1 MIRVE
6 DQEGL
11 RVLVLDR
18 PDKRNALTKG
28 MLGDLLSEVE
38 RAGTDTTLRALV
50 LTGTGS
56 VFSAGADLDEARAG
70 LATDPVW
77 NRLSD
82 AIAALPLLT
91 IAALNGPAAG
101 GALGMVLASDI
112 VVAAPSARL
121 FYPVMKLGFLP
132 QSADVERLVAR
143 VGPARASLILLA
155 GARPEAEEALS
166 LGLVDRIVEDPMAAA
181 EALCVDAMTAR
192 RDHVA
197 AIKAMVR
204 GA

>member
-1 MIRVE
+1 MIRV
-6 DQEGL
+6 DDHGAL

-18 PDKRNALTKG
+18 PDKRNALTKV
-28 MLGDLLSEVE
+28 MLDDLLGEVD
-38 RAGTDTTLRALV
+38 RAAADTALRALV

-82 AIAALPLLT
+82 ALSSLPLLT

-112 VVAAPSARL
+112 VIAAPSTRL

-132 QSADVERLVAR
+132 QSADVGRLVAR
-143 VGPARASLILLA
+143 VGPARASLILMA
-155 GARPEAEEALS
+155 GARVEAEEAVS
-166 LGLVDRIVEDPMAAA
+166 IGLVDRVAENPMSAA
-181 EALCVDAMTAR
+181 ETLCADALAAT

-204 GA
+204 DA